1 MNNFIF
7 QQLILFILFPKLLFN
22 CRSEFSDCFN
32 CSACGSENK
41 NLQDCLCNWNSKTNS
56 CNDISIQK
64 NLVYPFEAFSQ
75 CNDTQSFELQKIYCG
90 SQRLNLDKE
99 LKFEMP
105 KINGA
110 FGIKSIYCN
119 YKLYFSDNYNVYFN
133 LDYKYISETNED
145 INDIHLFLEVMYD
158 NLTSDIIQLENENIN
173 SDLNE
178 VISIEIKIYFE
189 REFVELPFSLII
201 KKLNYDSRSVVFI
214 IVGVVLGFFLIAGV
228 ICYLTKKM
236 SDKER
241 QRQHEMFELE
251 LERQHGERVDDE
263 VLRRKR
269 FEYKNKL
276 KILFFLKQSSH
287 FRKISKI
294 NILKEGK
301 ICSICLEKIK
311 LRDKISLTPCQHI
324 FHYKCLNTWLFKDL
338 HEPKCPNCKYDLIK
352 DVTDDDIYGV
362 TVINEEGILKSK
374 RYRLNSA
381 DLKEQ
386 TNSRLKNINDVNQ
399 IMMKLED
406 NKSVTLK
413 DRVDDS
419 PITVQFNDDKSSE
432 NSKK

>member
-1 MNNFIF
+1 
-7 QQLILFILFPKLLFN
+7 
-22 CRSEFSDCFN
+22 
-32 CSACGSENK
+32 
-41 NLQDCLCNWNSKTNS
+41 
-56 CNDISIQK
+56 
-64 NLVYPFEAFSQ
+64 
-75 CNDTQSFELQKIYCG
+75 
-90 SQRLNLDKE
+90 
-99 LKFEMP
+99 
-105 KINGA
+105 
-110 FGIKSIYCN
+110 
-119 YKLYFSDNYNVYFN
+119 
-133 LDYKYISETNED
+133 
-145 INDIHLFLEVMYD
+145 
-158 NLTSDIIQLENENIN
+158 
-173 SDLNE
+173 
-178 VISIEIKIYFE
+178 
-189 REFVELPFSLII
+189 
-201 KKLNYDSRSVVFI
+201 
-214 IVGVVLGFFLIAGV
+214 
-228 ICYLTKKM
+228 M